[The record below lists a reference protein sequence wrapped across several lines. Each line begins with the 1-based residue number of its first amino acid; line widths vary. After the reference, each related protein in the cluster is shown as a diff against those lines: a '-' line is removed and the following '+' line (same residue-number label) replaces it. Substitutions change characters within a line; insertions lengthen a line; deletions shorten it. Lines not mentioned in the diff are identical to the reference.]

1 MIPATAGAQ
10 GVFEAGEEPRT
21 VRTNG
26 FWQDWFVQAGLD
38 MTLQNPYGYDFSK
51 VFPNGKTFGLDVA
64 AGKWFSHQVGYRV
77 KFNWEN
83 RLPLLKNDHANWLA
97 PFDQPGVNRDK
108 GGYIALYADALMNLH
123 NLFGAY
129 RADRTW
135 NASLYP
141 RIGVNYNFG
150 VSKGALLAGVGFL
163 NTYRLSDRWSLYGDI
178 AYIMTGSGFV
188 GSEKVE
194 GTGTGSNSNGYLTI
208 GIGAQVALGKTHSPV
223 QTAQQGQSPLCEIT
237 NALVQTTPTPP
248 NSGGEDLAENEKSYA
263 PVQTTP
269 TPPNS
274 GGEAMAGICPPN
286 LGGEAMAGICPPNL
300 GGESAGVLT
309 NGIWDNWF
317 VQVGLDMSLM
327 NPYGCNFSKV
337 IPKGMTFGLNG
348 ALGKWFTPEFAL
360 RARVQ
365 WENGLIPNNG
375 VEWLPPADDPK
386 QNYKKGGLATIAFDA
401 MLNLTNVAAGYDPER
416 KWHTTGYVRAG
427 IITQFVVGSASPLA
441 GAGLEETYRLNDRLS
456 LFGALGYQVS
466 TSEGLGYGMTGMDV
480 AAGSNGF
487 FDIDFGIRY
496 DLGRNRFYRDEETKR
511 AAYSQPVAGHNWPR
525 FAVNTLA
532 SVGVGFALKTA
543 LKKMVKEERPDHS
556 DKESFPSG
564 HATMAF
570 AAARSIDKEF
580 RKESIWIPIAGYAAA
595 TAIGVERVASD
606 RHHWY
611 DVVAGAGLGI
621 ASAELTWWLSDMLFP
636 QRKYG
641 VAIGT
646 SGNTI
651 DVTVGL

>member
-1 MIPATAGAQ
+1 MLALVPVGTRAL

-141 RIGVNYNFG
+141 RIGVNYNLG

-208 GIGAQVALGKTHSPV
+208 GLGVQVALGKTHSPV

-248 NSGGEDLAENEKSYA
+248 NLGGED
-263 PVQTTP
+263 
-269 TPPNS
+269 
-274 GGEAMAGICPPN
+274 
-286 LGGEAMAGICPPNL
+286 
-300 GGESAGVLT
+300 ESAGVLT

-375 VEWLPPADDPK
+375 VEWLPPADNPK

-511 AAYSQPVAGHNWPR
+511 VAYSQPVAGHNWPR

-621 ASAELTWWLSDMLFP
+621 ASAELTWWLSDLLFP

-651 DVTVGL
+651 DVSVAL

>member
-1 MIPATAGAQ
+1 LYVVALVAGMIPATAGAQ

-150 VSKGALLAGVGFL
+150 VSKGALLAGVGVL

-237 NALVQTTPTPP
+237 NALVQAAPTPP
-248 NSGGEDLAENEKSYA
+248 NA
-263 PVQTTP
+263 
-269 TPPNS
+269 
-274 GGEAMAGICPPN
+274 
-286 LGGEAMAGICPPNL
+286 
-300 GGESAGVLT
+300 GGESVGVLT

-441 GAGLEETYRLNDRLS
+441 GAGPGETYRLNDRLS

-621 ASAELTWWLSDMLFP
+621 ASAELTWWLSDLLFP

>member
-1 MIPATAGAQ
+1 MTRMRIDEIMKRSLLYFCFLLVSFGIRAQ

-150 VSKGALLAGVGFL
+150 VSKGALLAGVGVL

-269 TPPNS
+269 T
-274 GGEAMAGICPPN
+274 
-286 LGGEAMAGICPPNL
+286 PPNL

-401 MLNLTNVAAGYDPER
+401 MLNLTNVAAGYNPER

-636 QRKYG
+636 QRKYN

-651 DVTVGL
+651 DVSVAL

>member
-83 RLPLLKNDHANWLA
+83 KLPLLKNDHANWLA

-150 VSKGALLAGVGFL
+150 VSKGALLAGVGVL

-208 GIGAQVALGKTHSPV
+208 GLGVQVALGKTHSPV

-248 NSGGEDLAENEKSYA
+248 N
-263 PVQTTP
+263 
-269 TPPNS
+269 
-274 GGEAMAGICPPN
+274 
-286 LGGEAMAGICPPNL
+286 LGGEAMAGKCPPNL

-511 AAYSQPVAGHNWPR
+511 AAYSQPVVGHNWPR